1 MPSLGE
7 LLAGHKID
15 VVHICTP
22 HHTHVPLAVEALRHG
37 CHVVLEKPPAISLD
51 DLAALE
57 AAVGASDRSL
67 GVCFQNRFNL
77 ASQQARHLLE
87 TGKLEPVRTAR
98 AFVTWKRDAAYY
110 GQAAWRGRWATEGGG
125 VLINQAIHTLDLV
138 ALFGGGVR
146 SVSAR
151 VETLGHDTIEV
162 DDVASVVLDF
172 QPGGVGSFVA
182 TTCAFPGSPVRIEVL
197 GTLGSAAIVGEEL
210 VRFETK
216 DGHNQPPPVDEGNG
230 RLAAHGKDYY
240 GSSHGLVIEDY
251 IAAIREGRD
260 PLITGE
266 EGIKSVEHPGRH
278 LQGGQDAPR
287 AGRGRAGGRPA
298 VGRPARGAGSIRLPE
313 RAPWGYPRR
322 SLFLARGLVGADG
335 IGYHGRRLAVPLRT
349 ERGGATRCPRH
360 RPAWSSCGA
369 WSPST
374 R

>member
-1 MPSLGE
+1 MSGKVRCVVVGCGVIGAVHAGLLSEMAHAELVACCDIIPERAAEFSRRFGIPRVTTDYAE
-7 LLAGHKID
+7 LLADPGVD
-15 VVHICTP
+15 SVTICTP
-22 HHTHVPLAVEALRHG
+22 HYLHSPMVVEAARAGKHVLVEKPLATDAAGARQAVAACRQHG
-37 CHVVLEKPPAISLD
+37 V
-51 DLAALE
+51 
-57 AAVGASDRSL
+57 RL
-67 GVCFQNRFNL
+67 GVCLQNRMNP
-77 ASQQARHLLE
+77 ASVQVLRAIERGLLGRVLLV
-87 TGKLEPVRTAR
+87 TGEVLWYRGDE
-98 AFVTWKRDAAYY
+98 YY
-110 GQAAWRGRWATEGGG
+110 TGSPWRGRWATEGGG

-266 EGIKSVEHPGRH
+266 EGIKSVEI
-278 LQGGQDAPR
+278 LDAIYKAAKTHHEQAVAAPV
-287 AGRGRAGGRPA
+287 AARP
-298 VGRPARGAGSIRLPE
+298 
-313 RAPWGYPRR
+313 
-322 SLFLARGLVGADG
+322 
-335 IGYHGRRLAVPLRT
+335 
-349 ERGGATRCPRH
+349 
-360 RPAWSSCGA
+360 
-369 WSPST
+369 
-374 R
+374 